1 MALSADSHPHFTT
14 IGDFIMR
21 MDGEIESVFTDI
33 LTVCYAEGLI
43 GRTMFA
49 IDGRKISSNCAKEWS
64 GTKEELRKK
73 AVRIEESI
81 EKLLDRHRTDDRQ
94 EPGQR
99 EKEEKAVENLQAR
112 WRRSERFSTPATGV
126 SDNRAVR

>member
-1 MALSADSHPHFTT
+1 
-14 IGDFIMR
+14 MR

-49 IDGRKISSNCAKEWS
+49 IDGCKISSNCAKEWS

-73 AVRIEESI
+73 AVRIEESVA
-81 EKLLDRHRTDDRQ
+81 KLLDRHRTDDQ
-94 EPGQR
+94 QKPGQR
-99 EKEEKAVENLQAR
+99 EKEEKAVENLQAKV
-112 WRRSERFSTPATGV
+112 AKI
-126 SDNRAVR
+126 RAFLD